1 MYNITTNGLTLT
13 IAFPDGSTSTTA
25 AEFLAR
31 SCRRNAA
38 GVELVDIINKR
49 TNDIVVDGAAAA
61 QITLDGAVFSTAS
74 SAVAALNAVIGAAF
88 RGAGGTANQ
97 PDMSNYYDKTAVDS
111 MMSTEQTTRQQN
123 DVTLQTAIG
132 NEAATRINADTAL
145 QNAIN
150 GKADISHTHTIANVT
165 ALQNELN
172 SRYTKTEVDDALG
185 LKVNSP
191 APSGSSMSGKIPTL
205 NANGDGLNNSGKEIS
220 DFAAANHTHTK
231 SDITDFPTAMPP
243 TAHSHGTADITG
255 ILTIAQGGTGNDVGN
270 ATTAT
275 KLATARTIAIGGKV
289 SGAATAFD
297 GSANIIINATA
308 VSDAAKWTT
317 ARALGCS
324 PVNLAYDGTAMLGTN
339 VDGSANVTN
348 IPVNGV
354 TGILNYTHGGT
365 GLDALGTANQI
376 IKVNS
381 RGSALEF
388 GDIPGVTQVDSVTY
402 SGSQDRLRKWVYL
415 WKVGRVVTGFM
426 RICQGSSGT
435 ARVPTQGTAYAMPAI
450 TNADYFPI
458 FQVTI
463 GGTYACFVS
472 SSATPW
478 YDDDGYPPVFQG
490 IINTDGT
497 TSIVKT
503 SPGTFTWG
511 DNNRMIELHFSYMTA
526 Q

>member
-1 MYNITTNGLTLT
+1 ML
-13 IAFPDGSTSTTA
+13 
-25 AEFLAR
+25 
-31 SCRRNAA
+31 
-38 GVELVDIINKR
+38 
-49 TNDIVVDGAAAA
+49 
-61 QITLDGAVFSTAS
+61 
-74 SAVAALNAVIGAAF
+74 
-88 RGAGGTANQ
+88 
-97 PDMSNYYDKTAVDS
+97 
-111 MMSTEQTTRQQN
+111 
-123 DVTLQTAIG
+123 
-132 NEAATRINADTAL
+132 
-145 QNAIN
+145 
-150 GKADISHTHTIANVT
+150 
-165 ALQNELN
+165 
-172 SRYTKTEVDDALG
+172 
-185 LKVNSP
+185 
-191 APSGSSMSGKIPTL
+191 GKIPTL

-231 SDITDFPTAMPP
+231 SQISDFPTAMPP
-243 TAHSHGTADITG
+243 TSHSHGTADITG
-255 ILTIAQGGTGNDVGN
+255 ILPIAQGGTGNDVGN
-270 ATTAT
+270 AATAT

-297 GSANIIINATA
+297 GSANIAINATA

-317 ARALGCS
+317 ARALGCA
-324 PVNLAYDGTAMLGTN
+324 PVNLAYDGTAMSGTN

-365 GLDALGTANQI
+365 GLDALGAANQI

-402 SGSQDRLRKWVYL
+402 SGSQDRLRKWLYL

-435 ARVPTQGTAYAMPAI
+435 ARVPTQGTAYAMPTIAD
-450 TNADYFPI
+450 ADYFPI
-458 FQVTI
+458 FQTTI
-463 GGTYACFVS
+463 GGTYACLVS